1 MYQLMLM
8 KFSLRLQELISHH
21 VFYFIPL
28 LIWFACWV
36 PEGGEW
42 EELVSGLWFYQ
53 CTREEVWSGWNS
65 PSHRDPGEWWT
76 GCFQKQNLWHM
87 GIDWRGTNQTKK
99 LHFSKTLVTNSRAR
113 RHFAEWEHS
122 PLVAKP
128 HPLHPAL
135 CPTRLGHCQNLRTK
149 GICSAQPNAART
161 VGYRGEKIKG
171 AHLTQNLYKI
181 FLHLTPGVEVYKSC
195 SLFTRKGTQDL
206 GVVIM

>member
-21 VFYFIPL
+21 VLDVIPL

-42 EELVSGLWFYQ
+42 EELLSGLWFYQ

-65 PSHRDPGEWWT
+65 PLHTDPGERWT

-99 LHFSKTLVTNSRAR
+99 LHFSRTSVTNCKAR

-122 PLVAKP
+122 PLVARP
-128 HPLHPAL
+128 HPLHPAP
-135 CPTRLGHCQNLRTK
+135 CPTCLCHCHNLHMT
-149 GICSAQPNAART
+149 GICSAQPSGRRI
-161 VGYRGEKIKG
+161 VGIKREENIKW
-171 AHLTQNLYKI
+171 AELPQNLYKV
-181 FLHLTPGVEVYKSC
+181 FLHLT
-195 SLFTRKGTQDL
+195 L
-206 GVVIM
+206 